1 MRSVHSYGAVIP
13 KASENQELAIKFIK
27 DKLLQEQFQTDSMNS
42 YGKMSPMK
50 AHYEKLDNPY
60 WPTVLDFTEKA
71 TTPPLY
77 KDYTKLD
84 TNMQIELQKML
95 SGASTVD
102 EFSANMSKFM
112 TTIDLSTGMNK

>member
-1 MRSVHSYGAVIP
+1 
-13 KASENQELAIKFIK
+13 
-27 DKLLQEQFQTDSMNS
+27 
-42 YGKMSPMK
+42 MK

-95 SGASTVD
+95 SGGSTVD

-112 TTIDLSTGMNK
+112 TTIDLSTGMNQIKPAGRGGSMTVFALAGFPAAIIEIG

>member
-1 MRSVHSYGAVIP
+1 M
-13 KASENQELAIKFIK
+13 
-27 DKLLQEQFQTDSMNS
+27 
-42 YGKMSPMK
+42 
-50 AHYEKLDNPY
+50 
-60 WPTVLDFTEKA
+60 
-71 TTPPLY
+71 TPPLY

-84 TNMQIELQKML
+84 NNMQIELQKML

>member
-1 MRSVHSYGAVIP
+1 MCIRDS
-13 KASENQELAIKFIK
+13 IK

-71 TTPPLY
+71 
-77 KDYTKLD
+77 
-84 TNMQIELQKML
+84 KMCIRD
-95 SGASTVD
+95 SR
-102 EFSANMSKFM
+102 
-112 TTIDLSTGMNK
+112 

>member
-1 MRSVHSYGAVIP
+1 MPIPGTDTHGSVSYIHGAVIP

-60 WPTVLDFTEKA
+60 WPTVLDFTEKSN
-71 TTPPLY
+71 
-77 KDYTKLD
+77 D
-84 TNMQIELQKML
+84 
-95 SGASTVD
+95 ASSVQGLHKAGYQHAD
-102 EFSANMSKFM
+102 RASEDALRRFH
-112 TTIDLSTGMNK
+112 G